1 MYLTS
6 ITNQWDDYDDGCDI
20 LQQSGRFYWEAM
32 SCHLCLL
39 ALLVSQLSISSFR
52 SLSDISSCFPLYS
65 ADDYDDRNMTIISRF
80 CSNWDRRG
88 IFLGNIFASSLSSVG
103 GLAPSCSLDAPGQR
117 KPEGGQSQKEGNC
130 KGNLHQ
136 RFHLR
141 YISMGKTQQNAA
153 PRDVKTPSKFDQ
165 PKQSNTNNQVGG

>member
-1 MYLTS
+1 MTLVILLYLTS

-130 KGNLHQ
+130 VGNLHQ
-136 RFHLR
+136 HFHLI
-141 YISMGKTQQNAA
+141 YISIRKTHKTQH
-153 PRDVKTPSKFDQ
+153 R
-165 PKQSNTNNQVGG
+165 GM